1 MALGRMTRFIDIIKV
16 ENVKDAEG
24 FGSAPADVYV
34 ASVRAYMEGRHG
46 SERWAN
52 RAAFS
57 TANALFRFRKI
68 PGVEITTKMFII
80 ESGRR
85 YRIVSVEDVRGR
97 GAYYEVLC
105 EHTDGT
111 VY

>member
-1 MALGRMTRFIDIIKV
+1 MTRFIDIIQV
-16 ENVKDAEG
+16 VNVKDAEG
-24 FGSAPADVYV
+24 FGSAPADVVV
-34 ASVRAYMEGRHG
+34 ASVRSYVEGRHG

-68 PGVEITTKMFII
+68 PGVEVTTKMFII
-80 ESGRR
+80 ESGKR
-85 YRIVSVEDVRGR
+85 YRIVSVEDVRGK
-97 GAYYEVLC
+97 GMFYECLC
-105 EHTDGT
+105 ETSEGT